1 MKARRGDGG
10 TKVDGGGAT
19 ATAITATALTAAVVV
34 VVRLRGSRGGSERL
48 GSVVGKEQDGQG
60 RKQHRNTQPELAEHR
75 DSSSQ
80 LTGA

>member
-19 ATAITATALTAAVVV
+19 VAVTVAATVAAT
-34 VVRLRGSRGGSERL
+34 VVRLRGRRGGSERL